1 MASIGSSGPSDVS
14 KTVTDTSLDTT
25 ETKTVP
31 SSGLQGS
38 TKTETTTETSKTVP
52 NDPGTPRVGGD
63 SKLDGSKSVSV
74 GETTTR
80 TVPNTPEDTGSV
92 TKTRTTDTGS
102 ESGTGRGT
110 TSTVPEDMRVDP
122 EFSRQ
127 THEDV
132 RERLGQGGQGVV
144 DRLISTEPTDESRLA
159 VESGE
164 RDYSG
169 KDFPTYISKSSL
181 SGPVGRG
188 DLAEEAKTQKRDLG
202 DHPRIAKGLGVT
214 EGGEIV
220 MEELR
225 GGSGKDILGQLVT
238 AYRDAPAEGREA
250 AFRRFVDVQKSIAH
264 MTLEGLDHMHSKGL
278 VHNDIKPGNVAFDE
292 DMKLKLID
300 FGATKPRDET
310 AVQSTPKYHP
320 GATAGHKDFV
330 AGFGSKPWHDVFSVG
345 RMMEDAVRQISDT
358 PGATSGSIQD
368 GVFSY
373 DIPFEDV
380 VGGLDIADE
389 TLEQQ
394 LLDFVELTRSGS
406 TDFPFEGPSAR
417 QALEHPFIASLEGDE
432 IDGVWQP
439 PEEVTSSLTE
449 ARLEWY
455 RQTWEDRASSDT
467 TPGPVSPDLTVDLGE
482 ETDPTVVNTGE
493 GTEGDPTVRLT
504 GTQTGVGTVDTGED
518 TSTTVLTGE
527 DGEPTVPLQDQGD
540 DTETTV
546 DLSDLERTV
555 PFNSGG

>member
-1 MASIGSSGPSDVS
+1 MASIGSSGPSDVGR
-14 KTVTDTSLDTT
+14 KVTDTSVDTSQ
-25 ETKTVP
+25 TKTVP

-52 NDPGTPRVGGD
+52 NDPGAPKVGGD
-63 SKLDGSKSVSV
+63 SKLEGSKSVSV

-80 TVPNTPEDTGSV
+80 TVPNTPEDTGTV
-92 TKTRTTDTGS
+92 TKTTTTDTGS
-102 ESGTGRGT
+102 GTGT
-110 TSTVPEDMRVDP
+110 TSAVPEEMRVDP

-132 RERLGQGGQGVV
+132 RERLGQGGKGVV

-169 KDFPTYISKSSL
+169 KDFPTYVAKSSI
-181 SGPVGRG
+181 SGPDGRH
-188 DLAEEAKTQKRDLG
+188 DLAEEAKTQKLDLG

-238 AYRDAPAEGREA
+238 AYRDAPVEGRES
-250 AFRRFVDVQKSIAH
+250 AFRQFVDVQKSIAH

-292 DMKLKLID
+292 DMNLKLID

-320 GATAGHKDFV
+320 GATADHKELV
-330 AGFGSKPWHDVFSVG
+330 VGFGSKPWHDVFSVG

-358 PGATSGSIQD
+358 PGATSGSIRD

-380 VGGLDIADE
+380 LGGLDIGDD
-389 TLEQQ
+389 TLKHQ
-394 LLDFVELTRSGS
+394 LLDFVELTKSGS
-406 TDFPFEGPSAR
+406 TEFPFEGPSAR
-417 QALEHPFIASLEGDE
+417 QVLEHPFISSLEGDV

-455 RQTWEDRASSDT
+455 RQTWEDRASTDT
-467 TPGPVSPDLTVDLGE
+467 SGDPVSPDLTVDLGE

-493 GTEGDPTVRLT
+493 ETEGDPTVRLT
-504 GTQTGVGTVDTGED
+504 GTQTVEGTVDTGED
-518 TSTTVLTGE
+518 TATTVLTGE
-527 DGEPTVPLQDQGD
+527 DSDPTVPLQDEGD
-540 DTETTV
+540 DTQSTV
-546 DLSDLERTV
+546 DLSDLEQTV
-555 PFNSGG
+555 PFNSDG